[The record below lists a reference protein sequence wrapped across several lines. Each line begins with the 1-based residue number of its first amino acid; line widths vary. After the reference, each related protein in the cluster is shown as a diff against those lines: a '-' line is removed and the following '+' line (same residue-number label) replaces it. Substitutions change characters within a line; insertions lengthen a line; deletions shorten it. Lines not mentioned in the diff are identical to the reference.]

1 VSQTRSN
8 AGEELDGV
16 SDEEE
21 FEDSEEFDEDSDVVE
36 DEVRAKKP
44 SRAERKAAKR
54 RAQRDKAAGK
64 TAPKAPRKK
73 RTSPALFVR
82 QILAELRK
90 VVWPTRGELFTYT
103 SVVIV
108 FVVAIIG
115 IVALFDYGITHAV
128 SAVFG

>member
-16 SDEEE
+16 SDGEEE
-21 FEDSEEFDEDSDVVE
+21 FEDSIVDGDE
-36 DEVRAKKP
+36 AKAEKP
-44 SRAERKAAKR
+44 SRAERRAAKL
-54 RAQRDKAAGK
+54 RAKRDRESGK
-64 TAPKAPRKK
+64 SAPKAPRKK
-73 RTSPALFVR
+73 RTSPALFIR

-90 VVWPTRGELFTYT
+90 VVWPTRSELMTYT
-103 SVVIV
+103 GVVIV
-108 FVVAIIG
+108 FVVFICA

>member
-16 SDEEE
+16 SDGEEE
-21 FEDSEEFDEDSDVVE
+21 FDDSIVDE
-36 DEVRAKKP
+36 DEVKAEKP
-44 SRAERKAAKR
+44 SRAERRAAKL
-54 RAQRDKAAGK
+54 RAKRDRESGK
-64 TAPKAPRKK
+64 SAPNAPRKK
-73 RTSPALFVR
+73 RTSPALFIR

-90 VVWPTRGELFTYT
+90 VVWPTRSELMTYT
-103 SVVIV
+103 GVVIV
-108 FVVAIIG
+108 FVVFICA

>member
-8 AGEELDGV
+8 ADEELDGV
-16 SDEEE
+16 SGGEEE
-21 FEDSEEFDEDSDVVE
+21 LEDAVE
-36 DEVRAKKP
+36 TKKP

-54 RAQRDKAAGK
+54 RAKRDRGSS
-64 TAPKAPRKK
+64 APKAPRKK
-73 RTSPALFVR
+73 RTSPALFIR

-108 FVVAIIG
+108 FVVVIIG

-128 SAVFG
+128 SAIFG

>member
-16 SDEEE
+16 SDGDEEL
-21 FEDSEEFDEDSDVVE
+21 EDSVVDEDE
-36 DEVRAKKP
+36 AKAGKP
-44 SRAERKAAKR
+44 SRAERRAAKI
-54 RAQRDKAAGK
+54 RAKRDKAAGK
-64 TAPKAPRKK
+64 SAPRAPRKK
-73 RTSPALFVR
+73 RTSPALFIR

-90 VVWPTRGELFTYT
+90 VVWPTRTELGTYT
-103 SVVIV
+103 GVVII

-128 SAVFG
+128 SSVFG

>member
-8 AGEELDGV
+8 ADEELDGV
-16 SDEEE
+16 SDGAEEI
-21 FEDSEEFDEDSDVVE
+21 EDAVE
-36 DEVRAKKP
+36 TKKP

-54 RAQRDKAAGK
+54 RAKRDRGKA
-64 TAPKAPRKK
+64 APKAPRKK
-73 RTSPALFVR
+73 RTSPALFIR
-82 QILAELRK
+82 QIIAELRK

>member
-16 SDEEE
+16 SDGEEE
-21 FEDSEEFDEDSDVVE
+21 FEDSVVDEAESG
-36 DEVRAKKP
+36 KL

-64 TAPKAPRKK
+64 SAPKTPRKK
-73 RTSPALFVR
+73 RTSPALFIR
-82 QILAELRK
+82 QIIAELRK
-90 VVWPTRGELFTYT
+90 VVWPTRPELFTYT
-103 SVVIV
+103 GVVIV
-108 FVVAIIG
+108 FVVCIIG

>member
-16 SDEEE
+16 SDGEEE
-21 FEDSEEFDEDSDVVE
+21 FEDSVVDEDGA
-36 DEVRAKKP
+36 RP

-54 RAQRDKAAGK
+54 RAKRDKAAGSA
-64 TAPKAPRKK
+64 APKTPRKK
-73 RTSPALFVR
+73 RTSPALFIR
-82 QILAELRK
+82 QIIAELRK
-90 VVWPTRGELFTYT
+90 VVWPTRSELLTYT

>member
-1 VSQTRSN
+1 MSQTRSN

-16 SDEEE
+16 SDGDEE
-21 FEDSEEFDEDSDVVE
+21 FEDSVVDEDE
-36 DEVRAKKP
+36 AKADKP

-54 RAQRDKAAGK
+54 RAERDRAAGK

-90 VVWPTRGELFTYT
+90 VVWPTRSELMTYT

-108 FVVAIIG
+108 FVVAMCA

>member
-16 SDEEE
+16 SDGDEE
-21 FEDSEEFDEDSDVVE
+21 FEDSVVDEDE
-36 DEVRAKKP
+36 AAKP

-64 TAPKAPRKK
+64 AVPKAPRKK
-73 RTSPALFVR
+73 RTSPALFIR
-82 QILAELRK
+82 QIIAELRK
-90 VVWPTRGELFTYT
+90 VVWPTRSELLTYT
-103 SVVIV
+103 TVVIV
-108 FVVAIIG
+108 FCVAIIG

>member
-8 AGEELDGV
+8 AGEDVDGV
-16 SDEEE
+16 SGGEDE
-21 FEDSEEFDEDSDVVE
+21 FEELEDAVE
-36 DEVRAKKP
+36 DDKPSKP

-64 TAPKAPRKK
+64 SAPKTPRKK
-73 RTSPALFVR
+73 RTSPALFIR
-82 QILAELRK
+82 QIIAELRK
-90 VVWPTRGELFTYT
+90 VVWPTRSELLTYT

-108 FVVAIIG
+108 FVVCIIG
-115 IVALFDYGITHAV
+115 IVALFDFGITHAV

>member
-16 SDEEE
+16 SDGDEE
-21 FEDSEEFDEDSDVVE
+21 FEDSVVDEDE
-36 DEVRAKKP
+36 AKADKP

-54 RAQRDKAAGK
+54 RAERDRAAGK
-64 TAPKAPRKK
+64 TAPKTPRKK

-90 VVWPTRGELFTYT
+90 VVWPTRSELMTYT

-108 FVVAIIG
+108 FVVAMCA

>member
-1 VSQTRSN
+1 MSQTRSN

-16 SDEEE
+16 SDGDEE
-21 FEDSEEFDEDSDVVE
+21 FEDSVVDEDE
-36 DEVRAKKP
+36 AKADKP

-54 RAQRDKAAGK
+54 RAKRDDAAGR

-73 RTSPALFVR
+73 RTSPALFIR

-90 VVWPTRGELFTYT
+90 VVWPTRSELTTYT

-108 FVVAIIG
+108 FVVAMCA

>member
-16 SDEEE
+16 SDGEEE
-21 FEDSEEFDEDSDVVE
+21 FEDSVVDEDE
-36 DEVRAKKP
+36 AKKP

-54 RAQRDKAAGK
+54 RAKRDKAAGK
-64 TAPKAPRKK
+64 SAPKTPRKK

-90 VVWPTRGELFTYT
+90 VVWPTRSELMTYT

-108 FVVAIIG
+108 FVVCIIG

>member
-1 VSQTRSN
+1 MSQTRSN

-16 SDEEE
+16 SDGEQEL
-21 FEDSEEFDEDSDVVE
+21 EDAVVE
-36 DEVRAKKP
+36 TKKP

-54 RAQRDKAAGK
+54 RAKRDRSSSAAKSKG
-64 TAPKAPRKK
+64 PRRK

-82 QILAELRK
+82 QIIAELRK

-108 FVVAIIG
+108 FVVGIMA

-128 SAVFG
+128 DAIFG

>member
-16 SDEEE
+16 SDGDEE
-21 FEDSEEFDEDSDVVE
+21 FEDSVVDEDE
-36 DEVRAKKP
+36 AKADKP

-54 RAQRDKAAGK
+54 RAERDRAAGK

-90 VVWPTRGELFTYT
+90 VVWPTRSELMTYT

-108 FVVAIIG
+108 FVVAMCA

>member
-16 SDEEE
+16 SDGEEE
-21 FEDSEEFDEDSDVVE
+21 FEDSVVDE
-36 DEVRAKKP
+36 DEVKAKKP

-54 RAQRDKAAGK
+54 RAERDKAAGK
-64 TAPKAPRKK
+64 SAPKTPRKK
-73 RTSPALFVR
+73 RTSPALFIR

-90 VVWPTRGELFTYT
+90 VVWPTRSELLTYT

-108 FVVAIIG
+108 FVVCIIS

>member
-16 SDEEE
+16 SDGEEE
-21 FEDSEEFDEDSDVVE
+21 FEDAVE
-36 DEVRAKKP
+36 TKKP

-54 RAQRDKAAGK
+54 RAKRDGAS
-64 TAPKAPRKK
+64 APKAPRKK
-73 RTSPALFVR
+73 RTSPALFIR

-128 SAVFG
+128 SAIFG

>member
-1 VSQTRSN
+1 MSQTRSN

-16 SDEEE
+16 SDGDEE
-21 FEDSEEFDEDSDVVE
+21 FEDSVVDEDE
-36 DEVRAKKP
+36 AKAKKP
-44 SRAERKAAKR
+44 TRAERRAAKL
-54 RAQRDKAAGK
+54 RAKRDKAAGK
-64 TAPKAPRKK
+64 SAPKAPRKK
-73 RTSPALFVR
+73 RTSPALFIR

-90 VVWPTRGELFTYT
+90 VVWPTRSELGTYT
-103 SVVIV
+103 GVVII

>member
-16 SDEEE
+16 SDGDEE
-21 FEDSEEFDEDSDVVE
+21 FEDSVVDEAESG
-36 DEVRAKKP
+36 KL

-64 TAPKAPRKK
+64 SAPKTPRKK
-73 RTSPALFVR
+73 RTSPALFIR
-82 QILAELRK
+82 QIIAELRK
-90 VVWPTRGELFTYT
+90 VVWPTRPELFTYT
-103 SVVIV
+103 GVVIV
-108 FVVAIIG
+108 FVVCIIG